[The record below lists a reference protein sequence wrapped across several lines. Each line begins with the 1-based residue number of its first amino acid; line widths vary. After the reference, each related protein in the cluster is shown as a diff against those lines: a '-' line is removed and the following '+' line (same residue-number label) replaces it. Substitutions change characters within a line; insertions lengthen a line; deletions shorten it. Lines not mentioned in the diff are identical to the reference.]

1 MPDPIHL
8 QLDRFGDIVA
18 DEFET
23 RMADPARNVGLPAG
37 EVIVETD
44 HLIAAFHQPVDQMGA
59 EETGTSS
66 DEVDQHKSNNVL
78 AKCGDLLEK
87 L

>member
-18 DEFET
+18 YKFET
-23 RMADPARNVGLPAG
+23 GMADPARNVGLPAG
-37 EVIVETD
+37 EVIVKTD

-59 EETGTSS
+59 EEAGTSS
-66 DEVDQHKSNNVL
+66 DEVDQNKRRNVL
-78 AKCGDLLEK
+78 PECGDLLEK